1 MKLRTIALALAL
13 ACGFTVAGE
22 AKTNVLRPAAKS
34 HKVKRARP
42 HKYKMAK
49 RGKAHKQVARAKHR

>member
-22 AKTNVLRPAAKS
+22 AKTNVVRPAARS
-34 HKVKRARP
+34 HKVKRPKHRKLRA
-42 HKYKMAK
+42 
-49 RGKAHKQVARAKHR
+49 AHKGKYRKPLAKAKHR